1 MEALREL
8 MATLIFIAGSVFTLV
23 FFNEF
28 IWTSFFGGMICYVIA
43 YFMWPSKK
51 RGQREKESPFLDI
64 LEFVIELPVE
74 IFMWIL
80 RFFSRVFRNK
90 NGDFDV
96 DIDL

>member
-1 MEALREL
+1 MEVLREL
-8 MATLIFIAGSVFTLV
+8 MATLLFIAGSFFIVV
-23 FFNEF
+23 IFNEF
-28 IWTSFFGGMICYVIA
+28 TWVSFLGGIICYVIA

-64 LEFVIELPVE
+64 LEFVIEFPVE

-80 RFFSRVFRNK
+80 KLFSRIFRNK